1 VGHPSEYAA
10 WTMAAYAVIA
20 RIDRV
25 DPHLAGWARTPA
37 PSTDRTGVDA
47 MELSEAFEVP
57 SRPIGPS
64 VAERWTRFRE
74 SWSQTTFFLFDPDS
88 WR

>member
-1 VGHPSEYAA
+1 
-10 WTMAAYAVIA
+10 MAAYAVIA

-25 DPHLAGWARTPA
+25 DPHLAGWARIPA
-37 PSTDRTGVDA
+37 PSTDRTAVDE
-47 MELSEAFEVP
+47 MEPSEAFEVL

-64 VAERWTRFRE
+64 MAERWARVRE
-74 SWSQTTFFLFDPDS
+74 AWSQTTFFLFDPES